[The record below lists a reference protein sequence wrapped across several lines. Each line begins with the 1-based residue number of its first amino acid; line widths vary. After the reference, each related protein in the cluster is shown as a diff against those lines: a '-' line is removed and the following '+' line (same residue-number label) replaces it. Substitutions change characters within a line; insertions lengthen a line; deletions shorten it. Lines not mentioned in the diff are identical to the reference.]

1 MRCERGCFGQN
12 STEITLRLKQ
22 ASNRPTDLKQI
33 QSHRSTW
40 GNQRQV
46 RITSVI
52 EPSTQLGNCEDESRG
67 NQESHRI
74 FCDYFWL
81 SRLFIIWNPE
91 RVQDCGW
98 SHTPKRHRL
107 KKSSSVL
114 SPSRELQRRSTVK
127 RFIAP
132 EKKAKERKLN
142 SNEIRTISETTN
154 DLSERIRLA
163 RKALN
168 WTQAELSFQANV
180 SESTISRVE
189 NHKTNPQMRTIIKLL
204 KALGAMSFLTV
215 NSCDT
220 SDTPVWLSA
229 CGNFSQA
236 LRAAR
241 RQRVWTQKVLAKCSN
256 LSLRTIKYF
265 ENCDCNVRLSSI
277 LKIEIALGL
286 NKGVLCVLAAF

>member
-1 MRCERGCFGQN
+1 M
-12 STEITLRLKQ
+12 
-22 ASNRPTDLKQI
+22 
-33 QSHRSTW
+33 
-40 GNQRQV
+40 
-46 RITSVI
+46 
-52 EPSTQLGNCEDESRG
+52 
-67 NQESHRI
+67 
-74 FCDYFWL
+74 
-81 SRLFIIWNPE
+81 
-91 RVQDCGW
+91 
-98 SHTPKRHRL
+98 
-107 KKSSSVL
+107 
-114 SPSRELQRRSTVK
+114 K

-163 RKALN
+163 RKVLN

-189 NHKTNPQMRTIIKLL
+189 NKKTNPLLTTIIKLL
-204 KALGAMSFLTV
+204 KALGAMSFLKV
-215 NSCDT
+215 NSCDTSDT

-241 RQRVWTQKVLAKCSN
+241 RQCAWTQKELAEQSN

-265 ENCDCNVRLSSI
+265 ENCDCNLRLSSL
-277 LKIEIALGL
+277 LKLEIALGL
-286 NKGVLCVLAAF
+286 KKGFLCVLAAL

>member
-1 MRCERGCFGQN
+1 M
-12 STEITLRLKQ
+12 
-22 ASNRPTDLKQI
+22 
-33 QSHRSTW
+33 
-40 GNQRQV
+40 
-46 RITSVI
+46 
-52 EPSTQLGNCEDESRG
+52 
-67 NQESHRI
+67 
-74 FCDYFWL
+74 
-81 SRLFIIWNPE
+81 
-91 RVQDCGW
+91 
-98 SHTPKRHRL
+98 
-107 KKSSSVL
+107 
-114 SPSRELQRRSTVK
+114 K

-163 RKALN
+163 RKVLN

-189 NHKTNPQMRTIIKLL
+189 NKKTNPLLTTIIKLL
-204 KALGAMSFLTV
+204 KALGAMSFLKV
-215 NSCDT
+215 NSCDTSDT

-241 RQRVWTQKVLAKCSN
+241 RQRGWTQKVLAKCSN

-265 ENCDCNVRLSSI
+265 ENCDCNVRLSSL
-277 LKIEIALGL
+277 LKLEIALGL
-286 NKGVLCVLAAF
+286 KKGVLCVLAAV